1 MTIEIQPA
9 HPKDY
14 VALEAIWSRS
24 VLATH
29 DFLHRAD
36 YEEIKANLITHYFP
50 AVNLYQAVDLDS
62 QQIVGFLGVLAG
74 NVEMLFIDA
83 DARGKGI
90 GTQLLDFAIK
100 TLKATRV
107 DVNEQNR
114 QAVAFY
120 QHYGCTLIQRN
131 PLDSAGKPYPILMLQ
146 LPS

>member
-9 HPKDY
+9 YPKDY
-14 VALEAIWSRS
+14 PKLEAIWSRS

-29 DFLHRAD
+29 DFLQRDD
-36 YEEIKANLITHYFP
+36 YEEIKANLIAHYFP

-62 QQIVGFLGVLAG
+62 QKIVGFLGVLEG

-90 GTQLLDFAIK
+90 GTQLLNFAIQNHQ
-100 TLKATRV
+100 ATRV
-107 DVNEQNR
+107 DVNEQNH
-114 QAVAFY
+114 QAVVFY
-120 QHYGCTLIQRN
+120 KHYGCTLIQRN